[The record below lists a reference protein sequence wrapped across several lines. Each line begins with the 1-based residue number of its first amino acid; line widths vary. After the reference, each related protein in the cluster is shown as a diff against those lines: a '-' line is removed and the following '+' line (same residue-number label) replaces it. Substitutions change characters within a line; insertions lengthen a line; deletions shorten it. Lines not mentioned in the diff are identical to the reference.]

1 VGEAPGWYHAE
12 DLDPGDQLRT
22 PTGDHARITDIRAYT
37 ATTRVHNLTINGVH
51 TYYVGEIISVFTHNA
66 GACLAGARFVSGKF
80 PREAGP
86 NEVLARKGP
95 SGNITNYQVYGE
107 DGLPVKRVDVVG
119 KPHGGV
125 STPHVVE
132 FERHVNPVT
141 GEQFFR
147 AGKQV
152 RPATPEEVPG
162 G

>member
-1 VGEAPGWYHAE
+1 MFGGCAFCFWE
-12 DLDPGDQLRT
+12 
-22 PTGDHARITDIRAYT
+22 
-37 ATTRVHNLTINGVH
+37 
-51 TYYVGEIISVFTHNA
+51 
-66 GACLAGARFVSGKF
+66 VSQRG
-80 PREAGP
+80 GP

-141 GEQFFR
+141 GEQFVR
-147 AGKQV
+147 PGKQV